1 MGVDEISVDE
11 DLPMFFKAIK
21 MSSAL
26 ELVDEYKN
34 MKDKFGFETTDP
46 DTIEGL
52 SEIVMPYKP
61 MMGTPWY

>member
-1 MGVDEISVDE
+1 MGAEEIEVDE

-34 MKDKFGFETTDP
+34 M
-46 DTIEGL
+46 
-52 SEIVMPYKP
+52 
-61 MMGTPWY
+61 